1 MRTIVLIVL
10 SLWIMYDDIKS
21 MEINLIPLVLWL
33 ILHIPIHF
41 QLRSS
46 FLVVLLFLLFNL
58 MGVMGFGDTLLVLS
72 FVMDNSI
79 ERIMVLL
86 SIASIAGIIVSNIK
100 KESMLPFTPFL
111 LFAYWVLLVIQ
122 MID

>member
-10 SLWIMYDDIKS
+10 SLWIVYDDIKS

-33 ILHIPIHF
+33 ILHIPIYF

>member
-10 SLWIMYDDIKS
+10 SLWIVYDDIKS

-41 QLRSS
+41 QLSSS

-86 SIASIAGIIVSNIK
+86 SIASITGIIVSNIK

>member
-10 SLWIMYDDIKS
+10 SLWIVYDDIKS

-79 ERIMVLL
+79 ERVMVLL

>member
-10 SLWIMYDDIKS
+10 SLWIVYDDIKS

-41 QLRSS
+41 QLNSS

-86 SIASIAGIIVSNIK
+86 SIASITGIIVSNIK

>member
-10 SLWIMYDDIKS
+10 SLWIVYDDIKS

-41 QLRSS
+41 QLNSS

>member
-10 SLWIMYDDIKS
+10 SLWIVYDDIKS

-72 FVMDNSI
+72 FVIDNSI

-86 SIASIAGIIVSNIK
+86 SIASITGIIVSNIK

>member
-1 MRTIVLIVL
+1 
-10 SLWIMYDDIKS
+10 MYDDIKS

-41 QLRSS
+41 QLNSS

-86 SIASIAGIIVSNIK
+86 SIASITGIIVSNIK

>member
-10 SLWIMYDDIKS
+10 SLWIVYDHIKS

>member
-10 SLWIMYDDIKS
+10 SLWIVYDDIKS

-111 LFAYWVLLVIQ
+111 LFVYWVLLVIQ

>member
-10 SLWIMYDDIKS
+10 SLWIVYDDIKS

>member
-10 SLWIMYDDIKS
+10 SLWIVYDDIKS

-86 SIASIAGIIVSNIK
+86 SIASITGIIVSNIK

>member
-86 SIASIAGIIVSNIK
+86 SIASITGIIVSNIK